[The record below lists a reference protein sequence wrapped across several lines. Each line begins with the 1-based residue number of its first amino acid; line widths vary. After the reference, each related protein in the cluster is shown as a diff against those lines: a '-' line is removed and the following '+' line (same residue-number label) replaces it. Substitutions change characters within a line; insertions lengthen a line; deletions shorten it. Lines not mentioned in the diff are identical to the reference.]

1 MFNSGSVSLLIRQR
15 GMKQKLDCVSYESSS
30 YIALVDNT
38 GIPVTNTSVWMYLAV
53 GTESDVACSYLNL
66 TMGTT
71 PGNYGVGRM
80 RYKKIGNHVFIAGS
94 INVTPG
100 STR

>member
-1 MFNSGSVSLLIRQR
+1 
-15 GMKQKLDCVSYESSS
+15 MKQKLDCVSYESSS

-71 PGNYGVGRM
+71 PGKVLSIVMRKLNSVTYEVG
-80 RYKKIGNHVFIAGS
+80 
-94 INVTPG
+94 
-100 STR
+100 